1 MTNQLPTCRQ
11 HCHGATDVAAHS
23 WAVGPDT
30 CVTKKVC
37 LRPGTSAFP
46 PSSPLLPGIQSGMA
60 LALSIFGIAFAAS
73 CIWLTVR
80 IFNRGDRWAM
90 RTLAAA
96 LMMLPLVKW

>member
-1 MTNQLPTCRQ
+1 
-11 HCHGATDVAAHS
+11 
-23 WAVGPDT
+23 
-30 CVTKKVC
+30 
-37 LRPGTSAFP
+37 
-46 PSSPLLPGIQSGMA
+46 MA

-96 LMMLPLVKW
+96 LMMLPLVYVVTFGLWCRANRAGPGQIKAAAANVWPYHCMWWLFDNGPGPVQSAIRAYVEWCLA